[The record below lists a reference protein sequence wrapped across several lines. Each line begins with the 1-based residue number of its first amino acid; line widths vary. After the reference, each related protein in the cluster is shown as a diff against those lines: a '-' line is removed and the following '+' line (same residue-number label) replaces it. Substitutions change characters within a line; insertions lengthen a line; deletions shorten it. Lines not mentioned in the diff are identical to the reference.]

1 MRYLTRTA
9 GTARNAARFAAAI
22 GLVAG
27 GVALTAAPAQATTV
41 CNLEVVSLKSWD
53 LNDNDGQDEIKIELG
68 NDLYGPWD
76 MPDDWTRSASLGQ
89 LDEDF
94 LGSVDVTLFVQDVTR
109 QTIDSDPV
117 SCSILGNRT
126 LSLDGNG
133 AIYRMVVNIT
143 ER

>member
-1 MRYLTRTA
+1 MRYVTRIARTA
-9 GTARNAARFAAAI
+9 ALFAAAI
-22 GLVAG
+22 GLVGG
-27 GVALTAAPAQATTV
+27 GVVLTAAPAQASHV
-41 CNLEVVSLKSWD
+41 CNLEVVSLTSWD
-53 LNDNDGQDEIKIELG
+53 LNDNDGTDEIKIELD

-76 MPDDWTRSASLGQ
+76 MPDNWTRNASLGQ
-89 LDEDF
+89 PDKDF
-94 LGSVDVTLFVQDVTR
+94 LGSGTVDVTLYEQDLTR